1 MLQMEQK
8 CQYPNLSPSWALQ
21 KGCKC
26 DRCKLWQRTT
36 NKHSYEKHREKNLKK
51 QREKYSKKKER
62 VGGSV
67 ILSARVKMAN
77 ALRRAKKC
85 NCYITEDP
93 VEKDKIKELYENC
106 IRIQMS
112 TGIQHVVDHIIPF
125 SKGGTH
131 TFSNLQ
137 ILTFEKNFIKKYI
150 DLDHWLTLADYEIY
164 YGHDN
169 QNTQNQ

>member
-1 MLQMEQK
+1 MEQTCK
-8 CQYPNLSPSWALQ
+8 YPNLSPSTAY
-21 KGCKC
+21 KKKC
-26 DRCKLWQRTT
+26 RCIRCSTHRSKIGRHQ
-36 NKHSYEKHREKNLKK
+36 YEKNKERDLKK
-51 QREKYSKKKER
+51 AKERYSKKKEK

-67 ILSARVKMAN
+67 FLSAKAKLAN
-77 ALRRAKKC
+77 ALFRAKKL

-93 VEKDKIKELYENC
+93 LEKEKIKELYENC
-106 IRIQMS
+106 VRIQMN

-137 ILTFEKNFIKKYI
+137 ILTFEKNTIKKYI
-150 DLDHWLTLADYEIY
+150 DLGHWLTLADYEIY